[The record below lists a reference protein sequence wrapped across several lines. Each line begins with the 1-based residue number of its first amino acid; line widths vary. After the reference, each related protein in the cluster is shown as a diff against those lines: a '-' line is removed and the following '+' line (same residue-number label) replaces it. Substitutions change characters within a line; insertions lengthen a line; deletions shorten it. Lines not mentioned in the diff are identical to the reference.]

1 MAKIARAY
9 GSPDTTRSV
18 LQLTLTVVPLIAIWL
33 VMERTLEHGY
43 WLTLLLAL
51 PAAGLMLRL
60 FMIQHDCGHGAFF
73 RSRRLNDMLG
83 RVLGVFTL
91 TPYAYWRQAHAVHH
105 ATSGNLNRQGTGDI
119 DLLTVE
125 GYHALPRLK
134 RLAYRLYRNP
144 LVMFGV
150 GPTYLFVVKHRLP
163 PDARR
168 LRTLGSVLLT
178 NLAIVAVAA
187 AAMAAAGVGDF
198 LMVQAPITIIAAS
211 IGVWLFYVQHQFQRT
226 YWERDENWSFHEAAL
241 RGSSYY
247 DLPAIL
253 RWFTANIGVHHV
265 HHLCSRIPNYRLR
278 ECLLENP
285 ELGACERLTLWQSLK
300 CIPLALWDEERKEL
314 VSFRRA
320 RARAAQ
326 ATP

>member
-9 GSPDTTRSV
+9 GAPDAKRSL
-18 LQLTLTVVPLIAIWL
+18 LQLTATVVPLAGLWFL
-33 VMERTLEHGY
+33 MQQSLDHGY
-43 WLTLLLAL
+43 WLTLLLAV
-51 PAAGLMLRL
+51 PAAGFMLRL

-83 RVLGVFTL
+83 RLIGVFTL
-91 TPYAYWRQAHAVHH
+91 TPYGYWRQAHAVHH

-119 DLLTVE
+119 DLLTIE
-125 GYHALPRLK
+125 GYRSLPRLK

-144 LVMFGV
+144 LVMFGI

-163 PDARR
+163 LDARR
-168 LRTLGSVLLT
+168 NRTLASVMLT
-178 NLAIVAVAA
+178 NLAILAFVAL
-187 AAMAAAGVGDF
+187 AMAATGVGEF
-198 LMVQAPITIIAAS
+198 LLVQAPITMLAAS
-211 IGVWLFYVQHQFQRT
+211 VGVWLFYVQHQFERT
-226 YWERDENWSFHEAAL
+226 YWERDENWNFHEAAL

-247 DLPAIL
+247 DLPSVL

-265 HHLCSRIPNYRLR
+265 HHLCSRIPNYRLG
-278 ECLLENP
+278 ECLAENP
-285 ELGACERLTLWQSLK
+285 ELRECSRMTLLQSLK

-320 RARAAQ
+320 RARLAA
-326 ATP
+326 